1 MEGRTEYV
9 LLVVVALGAYAIE
22 ELTARAEVEAKV
34 EIVCRL
40 GFRDVGFDGHR
51 DRCSMGTYLEVVME
65 SNDVTVALGH
75 LLEDGNLVAD
85 LRARG
90 RKKNE
95 TLRPTLHGE
104 EWARSQDLGG
114 GRATS
119 RGEVRG
125 QRRTMYS
132 RPSMSFLL
140 MTLQA

>member
-1 MEGRTEYV
+1 MQDS
-9 LLVVVALGAYAIE
+9 LLVVVALGAYAIK
-22 ELTARAEVEAKV
+22 ELTTGTEVEAEVEVVRSLATAAV
-34 EIVCRL
+34 SGRMR
-40 GFRDVGFDGHR
+40 GRDHDNMTT
-51 DRCSMGTYLEVVME
+51 DLEVVVE
-65 SNDVTVALGH
+65 SDDVAVALGH

-90 RKKNE
+90 RKTNE

-114 GRATS
+114 WRGDKP
-119 RGEVRG
+119 GEVRG
-125 QRRTMYS
+125 RRRTMYS